1 MKYNAVIHENC
12 TILFLKNCPL
22 THKFFCHN
30 SCVCLF
36 FQIYLQL
43 SLMYNM
49 FLQVGI
55 FKPEESANQKTEF
68 LTEAA
73 FAIVSSLA
81 STHSDI
87 GIDLVTRLLAPFL
100 MQGQP
105 APEVVACLAEILEHY
120 NPTSESGANGIL
132 AQVETILERRKMTR
146 LIESYA
152 SVCLTRY
159 TLHVRES
166 RPGMGLAW
174 LLRGLKMEHKI
185 VDQVENMS
193 CYKRLAALCFATTAQ
208 VLASV
213 SSGEPLD
220 ATVNLTA
227 KEMASEISR
236 EQLASSSSSS
246 NHAFKVTDVPPVAF
260 FVKAYDIWEAV
271 ENREQTR
278 LSKCFLACLTS
289 DAAAVAPLS
298 FQVLVLKAACTLIR
312 DHFAEARTAG
322 CILTTSVF
330 DKRTIGALLESLVL
344 VEAHADAD
352 IINVP
357 QTQEILMRGLAQALI
372 AENTVKRLVREAR
385 GGWKALGS
393 VDVAALRT
401 ESLAQYSQ
409 SVQEE
414 FVRRMLDE

>member
-1 MKYNAVIHENC
+1 
-12 TILFLKNCPL
+12 
-22 THKFFCHN
+22 
-30 SCVCLF
+30 
-36 FQIYLQL
+36 
-43 SLMYNM
+43 MYNM

-246 NHAFKVTDVPPVAF
+246 SNHAFKVTDVPPVAF